1 MEANKMERKGF
12 GTSLVQLSA
21 ITLVASMNINAA
33 DFEFTP
39 SVSATLNYVE
49 RVAESRESFFAGELA
64 PKALLTYQSSN
75 LSASATVNNR
85 NIYRDASGDWTV
97 TVYNDTDF
105 MIRNAMERWNNGIN
119 DLVTNTGVSNPSDYQ
134 TDLFVEQLDR
144 DDVVLKSYI
153 FRNSFPTQLSAISL
167 DVTTNNAIETFD
179 ITFKY
184 QHFEA
189 SGVNF

>member
-1 MEANKMERKGF
+1 MEVMEANKMERKGF
-12 GTSLVQLSA
+12 GTSLVQLSV

-85 NIYRDASGDWTV
+85 NIYRDASGDSFESYLTSS
-97 TVYNDTDF
+97 YNVQYELHNQSSF
-105 MIRNAMERWNNGIN
+105 FIR
-119 DLVTNTGVSNPSDYQ
+119 
-134 TDLFVEQLDR
+134 
-144 DDVVLKSYI
+144 
-153 FRNSFPTQLSAISL
+153 
-167 DVTTNNAIETFD
+167 
-179 ITFKY
+179 
-184 QHFEA
+184 
-189 SGVNF
+189 